1 MVTEAPSPLPASP
14 LPGSETTSEYHPLCS
29 IPTHTHFSF
38 SVIGLSCCL
47 FVCFVFKQGRERF
60 GYPNPSPWG
69 SSLKA
74 VGMNEGGP
82 AAFFLRV
89 ECFPERAGGSRLA
102 GLSQEVCL
110 EEKLE

>member
-74 VGMNEGGP
+74 VGMKEGLLP
-82 AAFFLRV
+82 SSSELSASQR
-89 ECFPERAGGSRLA
+89 
-102 GLSQEVCL
+102 GLVGQGWLV
-110 EEKLE
+110 